1 MTVYIDTSVCVSLF
15 IDDVHSARVKA
26 WFRTDPE
33 VALSRWTMAEF
44 SSALARLRRQ
54 AIINGQQHESAEM
67 AFDQWVNFLGP
78 PIALTDGALIHV
90 GDLCRENGAI
100 RTPDA
105 VHIVLSSHAR
115 LPLATLDNLQSGV
128 AKRYGVDVI
137 DL

>member
-1 MTVYIDTSVCVSLF
+1 MTVYLDTSVCVSLF
-15 IDDVHSARVKA
+15 VDDVHSTRVKA

-54 AIINGQQHESAEM
+54 AIINGEQHEGAEM

-78 PIALTDGALIHV
+78 PLGLTDNALIYV
-90 GDLCRENGAI
+90 RDLCRENGSI

-105 VHIVLSSHAR
+105 VHIVLASHAR
-115 LPLATLDNLQSGV
+115 LPLATLDNLQSDV

>member
-1 MTVYIDTSVCVSLF
+1 
-15 IDDVHSARVKA
+15 
-26 WFRTDPE
+26 
-33 VALSRWTMAEF
+33 MAEF

-78 PIALTDGALIHV
+78 PIALTDGALIYV
-90 GDLCRENGAI
+90 RDLCRENGAI

-115 LPLATLDNLQSGV
+115 LPLATLDNLQSEV